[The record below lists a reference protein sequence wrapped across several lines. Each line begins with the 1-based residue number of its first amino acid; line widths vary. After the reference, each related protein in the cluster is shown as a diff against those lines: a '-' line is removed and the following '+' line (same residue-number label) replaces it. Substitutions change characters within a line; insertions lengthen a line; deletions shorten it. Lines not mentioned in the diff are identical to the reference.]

1 MLNTKKSFVN
11 LLPQNK
17 HYPWVSQFSS
27 SFCYIGRVNGNPIV
41 QNRSAGSFVNFKK
54 VSNHT
59 IQFKNN
65 WKKSSQSCY
74 SIYTTSW
81 LPINENDSNTGTGT
95 GIGTC
100 IGTGMGSPIGKKE
113 KTPFFLKTFRNSF
126 AVGVFERKKPHMN
139 IGTIGHVDHGKTTL
153 TAAITKVCA
162 DLKRGVFKSYGEIDK
177 TPEEQKRGIT
187 INATHVE
194 YETEKRHY
202 SHIDCPGHLDYIKNM
217 ITGTAQ
223 MDGSILVVSAYDGL
237 MPQTKEH
244 VLLSK
249 QIGIQKIIVYLN
261 KIDMCEDQE
270 LVDLVELEIREL
282 LSFHNFDGDN
292 TPFIK
297 GSALKALN
305 GDTSEIGTPSIL
317 KLLDACDS
325 YIDEP
330 KRKIDLPFLMSIDD
344 VLQISGKGTVAT
356 GRVEQGVLKL
366 NDSVEILGIKEKTI
380 KTVVT
385 GIEMFRKTLD
395 VAQAGDQIG
404 VMLKNIKRGDISRGM
419 VITKIPNLK
428 SHKKFQC
435 DLYVLKNEEGGR
447 KNPFSSYYRPQAYI
461 RTADVNCA
469 VILNEDTQIANPGD
483 NIKCTIELMYPLALS
498 SGLRFSLREG
508 GKTVASGVITNVL

>member
-1 MLNTKKSFVN
+1 MISGRRN
-11 LLPQNK
+11 LLVVVPGGGA
-17 HYPWVSQFSS
+17 PSLV
-27 SFCYIGRVNGNPIV
+27 
-41 QNRSAGSFVNFKK
+41 RSASRVVDALGRSSHGSGR
-54 VSNHT
+54 
-59 IQFKNN
+59 
-65 WKKSSQSCY
+65 
-74 SIYTTSW
+74 SIYGGGTTTHHDRTIRW
-81 LPINENDSNTGTGT
+81 NV
-95 GIGTC
+95 
-100 IGTGMGSPIGKKE
+100 GSPE
-113 KTPFFLKTFRNSF
+113 RRRQPFFLTSRHF
-126 AVGVFERKKPHMN
+126 AIGVFERKKPHMN

-162 DLKRGVFKSYGEIDK
+162 NQNRGTFKSYEEIDK

-202 SHIDCPGHLDYIKNM
+202 SHIDCPGHLDYVKNM
-217 ITGTAQ
+217 ITGTSQ

-244 VLLSK
+244 VLLSR
-249 QIGIQKIIVYLN
+249 QIGIEKMIVYMN
-261 KIDMCEDQE
+261 KIDMCEDKE

-282 LSFHNFDGDN
+282 LSFHKYDGDN
-292 TPFIK
+292 IPIIK

-305 GDTSEIGTPSIL
+305 EDQSEYGVPSIL
-317 KLLDACDS
+317 KLLDACDN

-330 KRKIDLPFLMSIDD
+330 KRKMDLPFLMSIDD

-356 GRVEQGVLKL
+356 GRVEQGTLKL
-366 NDSVEILGIKEKTI
+366 NDPVEIMGIKEKPI

-395 VAQAGDQIG
+395 AAQAGDQIG
-404 VMLKNIKRGDISRGM
+404 VMLKNVKKNDISRGM
-419 VITKIPNLK
+419 VVTKVPNLK
-428 SHKKFQC
+428 TYKKFES
-435 DLYVLKNEEGGR
+435 DVYVLKNEEGGR

-469 VILNEDTQIANPGD
+469 VILNEDTQVANPGD
-483 NIKCTIELMYPLALS
+483 NIKCTIELMYPLALA

-508 GKTVASGVITNVL
+508 GRTVASGIITKVI

>member
-1 MLNTKKSFVN
+1 MLKTKYNFLNVFPKNEKIKYGFNKLNQVLEVNKLNRNTNKCKEVKNIGNNNFNKTINNINNNNNNNLKNVN
-11 LLPQNK
+11 KLINDI
-17 HYPWVSQFSS
+17 
-27 SFCYIGRVNGNPIV
+27 YIEKRDENLFKI
-41 QNRSAGSFVNFKK
+41 FKK
-54 VSNHT
+54 N
-59 IQFKNN
+59 
-65 WKKSSQSCY
+65 
-74 SIYTTSW
+74 
-81 LPINENDSNTGTGT
+81 
-95 GIGTC
+95 
-100 IGTGMGSPIGKKE
+100 
-113 KTPFFLKTFRNSF
+113 F
-126 AVGVFERKKPHMN
+126 AIGVFERKKPHMN

-153 TAAITKVCA
+153 TAAITKVCSN
-162 DLKRGVFKSYGEIDK
+162 LNRGTYKSYEEIDK

-217 ITGTAQ
+217 ITGTSQ

-244 VLLSK
+244 VLLSR
-249 QIGIQKIIVYLN
+249 QIGIEKMIVYLN

-282 LSFHNFDGDN
+282 LSFHKYDGDN
-292 TPFIK
+292 VPFIK

-305 GDTSEIGTPSIL
+305 DDKSEYGVPSIL
-317 KLLDACDS
+317 KLLDACDN

-356 GRVEQGVLKL
+356 GRVEQGMLKL
-366 NDSVEILGIKEKTI
+366 NDQVEVLGIKDKTI
-380 KTVVT
+380 KTVIT

-395 VAQAGDQIG
+395 TAQAGDQIG
-404 VMLKNIKRGDISRGM
+404 VMLKNVKKNDISRGM
-419 VITKIPNLK
+419 VITKITNMK
-428 SHKKFQC
+428 TYKKFES
-435 DLYVLKNEEGGR
+435 DIYVLKNEEGGR

-483 NIKCTIELMYPLALS
+483 NIKCTIELMYPLALDN
-498 SGLRFSLREG
+498 GLRFSLREG
-508 GKTVASGVITNVL
+508 GKTVASGVITKLL

>member
-1 MLNTKKSFVN
+1 MLKTKKCLINIV
-11 LLPQNK
+11 
-17 HYPWVSQFSS
+17 YP
-27 SFCYIGRVNGNPIV
+27 N
-41 QNRSAGSFVNFKK
+41 KK
-54 VSNHT
+54 VSTRALT
-59 IQFKNN
+59 IGSSFSGSREVKDSPINMNAKSTYFDRFINISNNVKFKNQ
-65 WKKSSQSCY
+65 WKKSLNSFY
-74 SIYTTSW
+74 SIYTILDQKYNVINKCTKNCSNYSYRN
-81 LPINENDSNTGTGT
+81 NEN
-95 GIGTC
+95 I
-100 IGTGMGSPIGKKE
+100 I
-113 KTPFFLKTFRNSF
+113 TPLFIKNCRNNF
-126 AVGVFERKKPHMN
+126 AIGVFERKKPHMN

-153 TAAITKVCA
+153 TAAITKVSA
-162 DLKRGVFKSYGEIDK
+162 DLKRGVFKSYSEIDK

-249 QIGIQKIIVYLN
+249 QIGIEKIIVYLN

-282 LSFHNFDGDN
+282 LSFHNYDGDN

-305 GDTSEIGTPSIL
+305 GDDSEIGVPSIL

-330 KRKIDLPFLMSIDD
+330 KRKIDFPFLMSIDD

-366 NDSVEILGIKEKTI
+366 NDSVEVLGIKEKTI

-395 VAQAGDQIG
+395 MAQAGDQIG
-404 VMLKNIKRGDISRGM
+404 VMLKNVKRVDISRGM

-428 SHKKFQC
+428 SYKKFQC

-483 NIKCTIELMYPLALS
+483 NIKCTIELMHPLVLS
-498 SGLRFSLREG
+498 NGLRFSLREG
-508 GKTVASGVITNVL
+508 GKTVASGVITNLL